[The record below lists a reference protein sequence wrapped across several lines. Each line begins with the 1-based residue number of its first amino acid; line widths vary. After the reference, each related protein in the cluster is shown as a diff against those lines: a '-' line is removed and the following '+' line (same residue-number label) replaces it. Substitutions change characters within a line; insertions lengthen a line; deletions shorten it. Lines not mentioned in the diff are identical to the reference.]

1 MPAKPKYTR
10 EEVIDAAYE
19 IARESDMSAITAREV
34 GKRLHTS
41 SSPIF
46 TVFECMEQLKAEV
59 WKKAVAEYR
68 NRLNSALE
76 HPENASYKQIG
87 IETVRFAVT
96 EPNLFRILFVRRRP
110 NPMHGNIEMNDNGTT
125 EFVIRIIRD
134 SYGLSDA
141 QATKLHNQVWFYTLG
156 LAVSCM
162 NGLLT
167 LTEEQTSELLSWQ
180 FLATLNYIKSEYDSS
195 DKE

>member
-76 HPENASYKQIG
+76 QPENASYKQIG

-134 SYGLSDA
+134 SYDLSDA

-167 LTEEQTSELLSWQ
+167 LTEEQTTELLSWQ